1 MEEICLSYAK
11 EIEIMKNTYTFVNT
25 QTTKEQLIKFTKE
38 LEKIIAVAFERQS
51 SIDNTADK
59 IPEKV

>member
-1 MEEICLSYAK
+1 
-11 EIEIMKNTYTFVNT
+11 MKNTYTFVNT

-38 LEKIIAVAFERQS
+38 LEKIIAVAFERQVD
-51 SIDNTADK
+51 INNTTDK

>member
-1 MEEICLSYAK
+1 
-11 EIEIMKNTYTFVNT
+11 MKNTYTFVNT